1 MRKQNV
7 RKKTS
12 NWSPRTLIFWW
23 TDTHL
28 KKKEWFALD
37 RKRDRQTDALPEN
50 LVIFSLPHAVVRQ
63 NLSESGVL
71 LSFLSDLSS
80 DLQD

>member
-1 MRKQNV
+1 MDRH
-7 RKKTS
+7 TS
-12 NWSPRTLIFWW
+12 
-23 TDTHL
+23 

-80 DLQD
+80 DLLKTTNNVVKIVIVFSE

>member
-1 MRKQNV
+1 MDRH
-7 RKKTS
+7 TS
-12 NWSPRTLIFWW
+12 
-23 TDTHL
+23 